1 MKYGNLIVE
10 KNMSEEKISN
20 VNSIYEIDE
29 LNELNFCANV
39 LKGFQLRGLN
49 ESDPIEKETQYMR
62 WKCFL
67 PYYQRSWKKCFEKG
81 LIDEN
86 GKIIM

>member
-1 MKYGNLIVE
+1 MNDKT
-10 KNMSEEKISN
+10 ISN

-49 ESDPIEKETQYMR
+49 ESDPIEKETQYTR

-86 GKIIM
+86 GKIIIKNSHDKKA